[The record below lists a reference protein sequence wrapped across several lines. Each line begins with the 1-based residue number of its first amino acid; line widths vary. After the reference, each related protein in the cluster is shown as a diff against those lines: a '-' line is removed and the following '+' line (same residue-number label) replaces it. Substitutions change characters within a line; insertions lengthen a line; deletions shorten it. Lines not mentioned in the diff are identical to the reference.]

1 RPLSRL
7 WRRLR
12 RSARHALSLPQARSH
27 APSATRMRRRENR
40 CEPEVTMMPR
50 RTQLGSLEH
59 YEKGGVEAIND
70 DPRNYAFSNIFEVA
84 AKAEPWEKVAVAK
97 NIKYV
102 LEAVR
107 AEGTSPWYAAAHDES
122 AIVMNGEVE
131 IRLIKPDTPIVAES
145 HEGTTMLEGSPK
157 GRTMGRIVAR
167 HGHMALLPK
176 GAAYQFHASRPGV
189 ILLQT
194 IKGDLT
200 IERWKD
206 ICQK

>member
-1 RPLSRL
+1 M
-7 WRRLR
+7 
-12 RSARHALSLPQARSH
+12 
-27 APSATRMRRRENR
+27 ATVKTRF
-40 CEPEVTMMPR
+40 
-50 RTQLGSLEH
+50 GSLEH
-59 YEKGGVEAIND
+59 YEKGGVEVIND

-84 AKAEPWEKVAVAK
+84 SKAEPWEKVAVAR

-102 LEAVR
+102 LEAIR

-122 AIVMNGEVE
+122 AIVMDGEVE
-131 IRLIKPDTPIVAES
+131 IRLVKPDAPIVAES

-157 GRTMGRIVAR
+157 GRIMGRITAR

-176 GAAYQFHASRPGV
+176 GAAYQFHAARPGV

-194 IKGDLT
+194 VKGDLT